1 MSGLRK
7 LFGKNTWMGLAV
19 IFAVSLAVNAL
30 GSLLLVK
37 GVLPETSAA
46 GCVYAAWG
54 IGAVAGTCLAVSGQ
68 EGTLLRG
75 GILAAIAFGLI
86 WLLGFLIYNS
96 PDFGGYGIGTAASIC
111 GGCMIGSLLFGGKKN
126 RRHKGAGKRTAA
138 KRRRNE
144 HGKNIRK

>member
-1 MSGLRK
+1 MSELRK
-7 LFGKNTWMGLAV
+7 LFGKNTWLGLAA

-54 IGAVAGTCLAVSGQ
+54 VGAVVGTCIAVRGR

-75 GILAAIAFGLI
+75 GVLALVTFGLI
-86 WLLGFLIYNS
+86 WLLGFLIFNS
-96 PDFGGYGIGTAASIC
+96 LDFGGYWIGTVVSIC
-111 GGCMIGSLLFGGKKN
+111 AGCMVGSLLGGGKKSK
-126 RRHKGAGKRTAA
+126 RRRGAGKRRTA
-138 KRRRNE
+138 KRR
-144 HGKNIRK
+144 KK